1 MVTSILFHI
10 FLLLFISILKTLL
23 LLLLLFYLTFL
34 PFSQTISILCSHHEE
49 SCRLAKLDNMV
60 TSILL
65 LILLLHFHLHSK
77 TLRHLHA
84 LLHTTSPFSSYF
96 FIFSQKDFYN
106 IEEFSNMV
114 MSILSSSSSSS
125 SLTSWKEG
133 QVALSSLPGRHLCCP
148 KQKSSTTT
156 INKHTAILIIIL
168 THEKILLGTFLGSF
182 HAFQASSP
190 SSSHFHPFASWF
202 AYVMHNHYSVR

>member
-10 FLLLFISILKTLL
+10 FLLLFISILKTLF

-34 PFSQTISILCSHHEE
+34 PFSQTISILCSHQEE
-49 SCRLAKLDNMV
+49 SCRLAKLANMV

-77 TLRHLHA
+77 TLCHLHA

-114 MSILSSSSSSS
+114 MSILSSSSSS
-125 SLTSWKEG
+125 LTS
-133 QVALSSLPGRHLCCP
+133 
-148 KQKSSTTT
+148 
-156 INKHTAILIIIL
+156 
-168 THEKILLGTFLGSF
+168 
-182 HAFQASSP
+182 
-190 SSSHFHPFASWF
+190 
-202 AYVMHNHYSVR
+202 